1 MRILQQDYAH
11 PPQASG
17 LRLGLFKDAPP
28 AEERVSG
35 MLPGQDGFLLT
46 EERIGSGAVVKTL
59 GFFTAEADARATLA
73 VREEALAG
81 QGWRKAAEPLPP
93 PSFPPGGL
101 DMSEPES
108 AAAAL
113 AYGAEPE
120 RVSVPDDPTPRPINP
135 A

>member
-1 MRILQQDYAH
+1 MRLLQQDYAH
-11 PPQASG
+11 PTQASG
-17 LRLGLFKDAPP
+17 LRLGLFKYTPP
-28 AEERVSG
+28 AQERVSG

-59 GFFTAEADARATLA
+59 GFFAAEADARA
-73 VREEALAG
+73 ALAG
-81 QGWRKAAEPLPP
+81 REDALARQGWRQAAQPLPP
-93 PSFPPGGL
+93 PSIPPGGL

-113 AYGAEPE
+113 AYRAEPE
-120 RVSVPDDPTPRPINP
+120 RVAVPDDPTPRPVKP

>member
-11 PPQASG
+11 PTQASG
-17 LRLGLFKDAPP
+17 LRLSLFKYAPAP
-28 AEERVSG
+28 EERVSG
-35 MLPGQDGFLLT
+35 LLPRQDGFLLT

-59 GFFTAEADARATLA
+59 GFFTEEAEARAA
-73 VREEALAG
+73 NVSREEALAG

-93 PSFPPGGL
+93 PSIPPGGL
-101 DMSEPES
+101 DLSEPES

-113 AYGAEPE
+113 AYRAEPE
-120 RVSVPDDPTPRPINP
+120 RVAGPNDPTPRPVRP